1 VSLEAAKVDRTGH
14 RFGVAGTGKAP
25 EVRGPKEVK
34 RVAGHRKRFGHA
46 AALSAVAVASLV
58 GAPSANGQI
67 ICEVCPEQPPPGIL
81 EAFSKWVDLKFP
93 GETEDALLKIAFGL
107 SNGPIFG
114 K

>member
-1 VSLEAAKVDRTGH
+1 VDRTGL

-34 RVAGHRKRFGHA
+34 RVAGHRKRFA
-46 AALSAVAVASLV
+46 RPAALSAVAVASLV
-58 GAPSANGQI
+58 GTPSTNAQI
-67 ICEVCPEQPPPGIL
+67 ICEICPEQPPPGIV

-93 GETEDALLKIAFGL
+93 GETEDALFKIVFGL